1 MTAGQLRE
9 LLDDYGDHL
18 TVVIAWDEDTTEVFS
33 VEGGHDENGQ
43 AAVVLVA
50 DR

>member
-1 MTAGQLRE
+1 MTAGELRE

-18 TVVIAWDEDTTEVFS
+18 TVVVMWDEDTTETFS
-33 VEGGHDENGQ
+33 LVGTTDANGMT
-43 AAVVLVA
+43 AVGIAA